1 MEPVSTAKR
10 TLDRPGFYALA
21 QAYPNDIA
29 IIDPYRQ
36 LTWGEFNERVL
47 RLADVLEQA
56 GLERGDRI
64 AMLMGN
70 RSEFV
75 EILCACLLSGIIVT
89 PINWHYSADE
99 VAYVVEDAEAKALI
113 VDDSFADAAKGTSSS
128 GALRLR
134 MMAGPDGG
142 EGFDRYEDRLARA
155 SARPRSADGE
165 PGGYMLY
172 TSGTTGRPKGVVN
185 SLAPPGATLSQM
197 MSGLAKMSRFFGV
210 EPLGSTLIT
219 GPLYHSAP
227 LSLNVMTGF
236 NTGNRLIMMP
246 RFEPSECLRLI
257 REYGVTSTHMVPTMF
272 VRLLRLSEGEKRD
285 FDPTPLESVIHGAA
299 PCPRWVKKAMIDW
312 WGPVLYEYLGATEG
326 GITVI
331 TSEEWLEHPGS
342 VGKPLPLYT
351 IEIRDDNGTVLG
363 PNEVGTVYFRLRR
376 PGPTFRYHKDEAKT
390 GQAHA
395 EPGVFTVGD
404 IGRLDEEGYLYL
416 TDRKTDMIISGGV
429 NIYPA
434 EVEQTLS
441 EHPAVADVAVFGIP
455 NDEWGEEVKAV
466 VQLNGGFTP
475 SENLASELIEYTRGR
490 IAHFKCPRSV
500 DFMAELPRHP
510 TGKLYKR
517 LLREPYW
524 REREQ
529 RI

>member
-1 MEPVSTAKR
+1 MKQRILE
-10 TLDRPGFYALA
+10 RPGFYAVA
-21 QAYPNDIA
+21 EDFPDDIA

-36 LTWGEFNERVL
+36 VTWGGFNQRVL
-47 RLADVLEQA
+47 RLVDVLGQA
-56 GLERGDRI
+56 GLGSGDRM

-75 EILCACLLSGIIVT
+75 EVLCACLLSGVIVT

-99 VAYVVEDAEAKALI
+99 VAYVVEDADAKALI
-113 VDDSFADAAKGTSSS
+113 VDENFAEAAKGASTS
-128 GALRLR
+128 GRLRLR
-134 MMAGPDGG
+134 MITGEPAGDGA
-142 EGFDRYEDRLARA
+142 FDSYEDVLAHA
-155 SARPRSADGE
+155 VARPRDTDQE

-210 EPLGSTLIT
+210 QPLGSTLIT

-272 VRLLRLSEGEKRD
+272 VRLLRLPDDEKQA
-285 FDPTPLESVIHGAA
+285 FDPAPLESVIHGAA
-299 PCPRWVKKAMIDW
+299 PCPRWVKQAMIDW

-326 GITVI
+326 GITII
-331 TSEEWLEHPGS
+331 TSEEWLARPGS

-351 IEIRDDNGTVLG
+351 VEIRDDDGRVLA
-363 PNEVGTVYFRLRR
+363 PHEDGTVYFRLRR
-376 PGPTFRYHKDEAKT
+376 PGPTFRYHKDESKT
-390 GQAHA
+390 AQAHA

-404 IGRLDEEGYLYL
+404 VGHVDEEGYLYL

-434 EVEQTLS
+434 EVEQSLS

-466 VQLNGGFTP
+466 VQLNSGF
-475 SENLASELIEYTRGR
+475 SASEELAAALIDYARGR
-490 IAHFKCPRSV
+490 IAHFKCPKSV
-500 DFMAELPRHP
+500 DFVEELPRHP

-529 RI
+529 QI